1 MLNTS
6 GLLGIFRLAPST
18 WVASLHWLFL
28 FRELAQP
35 IGHGDRRDEVNRF
48 EQRVFPGS
56 GTVDVS
62 QVGLSTWQGLATVA
76 NGHRL
81 AIHLRYSVADG
92 HVRQQWVESTQ
103 WRTLSKLDV

>member
-92 HVRQQWVESTQ
+92 HVRQQWVEEALPAT
-103 WRTLSKLDV
+103 R